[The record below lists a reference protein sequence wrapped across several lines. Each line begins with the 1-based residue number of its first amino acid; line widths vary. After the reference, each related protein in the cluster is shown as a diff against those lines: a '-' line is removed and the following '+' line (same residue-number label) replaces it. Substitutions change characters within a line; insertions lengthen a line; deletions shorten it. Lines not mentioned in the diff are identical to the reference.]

1 MNTNTRRI
9 KNGAEWWPLPGGP
22 HCVRYST
29 IQSKCVLPQAKA
41 TSKLILCTNNWAI
54 LLRIRVGDKY
64 SMSSRH
70 EYTLTESNPLGPTE
84 MSSLGEQKGNPPE
97 KWDCDQKLGRQ
108 KGISARAG
116 EMWVGRGVSETCSRF
131 QTLSVFLYKCKRF
144 FFFGENL
151 VLCSWETSSTD
162 NFIMQI
168 ATEVLITEPV
178 ALHCTN

>member
-1 MNTNTRRI
+1 MNTNTWRI

-22 HCVRYST
+22 HYVRYST

-84 MSSLGEQKGNPPE
+84 MNSLSEQKGNPPE
-97 KWDCDQKLGRQ
+97 KWDCDQKLGWQ

-116 EMWVGRGVSETCSRF
+116 KMWVGRGMSETCSRF
-131 QTLSVFLYKCKRF
+131 QPLSVFLYKWEKILSCAVGKHPPQTTLSCKLRQRF
-144 FFFGENL
+144 
-151 VLCSWETSSTD
+151 
-162 NFIMQI
+162 
-168 ATEVLITEPV
+168 
-178 ALHCTN
+178 

>member
-1 MNTNTRRI
+1 MNTNTWRI

-22 HCVRYST
+22 HYVRYST

-41 TSKLILCTNNWAI
+41 TSKLILCINNWAI

-84 MSSLGEQKGNPPE
+84 MNSLSEQKGNPPE
-97 KWDCDQKLGRQ
+97 KWDCDQKLGWQ

-116 EMWVGRGVSETCSRF
+116 KMWVGRGMSETCSRF
-131 QTLSVFLYKCKRF
+131 QPLSVFLYKCKRF
-144 FFFGENL
+144 FFWENL

-178 ALHCTN
+178 ALHCIN